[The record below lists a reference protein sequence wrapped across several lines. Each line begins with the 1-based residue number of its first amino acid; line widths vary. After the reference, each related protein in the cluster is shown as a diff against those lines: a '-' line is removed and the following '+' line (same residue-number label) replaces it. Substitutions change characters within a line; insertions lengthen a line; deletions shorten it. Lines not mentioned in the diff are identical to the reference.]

1 MHKRKKIFKVL
12 RTVFYAIFV
21 LIMIAPVFIMLSSS
35 LQTYYEIVAWPPRLL
50 GEKLRWENYREVI
63 WGNISVVRPMMN
75 SLVVSVSTAFLATVI
90 GIWASYAVSRYRFRF
105 KGTFMTLILVTQ
117 MFSPVLL
124 STPMYIIF
132 RRLGLLN
139 TRLALVIANTAVALP
154 MTVYLLSSYL
164 DGIPI
169 SMEEAAWMDGCSKL
183 QGIRYVVAP
192 VLRPGLITTAL
203 FAFIMA
209 WGDLVFA
216 KSFLVSPELKTIS
229 LVLTDFKSLYKTTWE
244 TQMAA
249 SVLSVL
255 PTFVIFVFIQK
266 YLIKGLTSAG
276 VKG

>member
-75 SLVVSVSTAFLATVI
+75 SLVVSVSTALLATVI

>member
-35 LQTYYEIVAWPPRLL
+35 LQTYYEIVAWPPRLF

-75 SLVVSVSTAFLATVI
+75 SLVVSVSTALLATVI